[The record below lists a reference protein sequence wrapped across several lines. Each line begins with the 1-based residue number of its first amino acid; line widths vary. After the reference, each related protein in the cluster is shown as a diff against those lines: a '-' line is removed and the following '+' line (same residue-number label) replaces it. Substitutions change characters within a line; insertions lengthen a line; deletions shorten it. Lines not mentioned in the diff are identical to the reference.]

1 MAVMVSHA
9 LDQGVLVVTV
19 HDDPGSDG
27 RAVLLARISDLVKG
41 RAPTSLVLVLD
52 GPAAADSAV
61 GVVLRVHRL
70 CNRLG
75 LVMSVA
81 THSAPV
87 RRLLEADADTDIGGT
102 RLVVLAR
109 ADTALQLTAAALTA
123 AA

>member
-9 LDQGVLVVTV
+9 LEQGVLVVTV

-41 RAPTSLVLVLD
+41 HAPTSLVLVLD

-70 CNRLG
+70 CSRLG

-87 RRLLEADADTDIGGT
+87 RRLLEADADAGGT

-109 ADTALQLTAAALTA
+109 ADTAIRLTAAALTA

>member
-9 LDQGVLVVTV
+9 LEQGVLVVTV

-27 RAVLLARISDLVKG
+27 RAVLLTRISDLVKG
-41 RAPTSLVLVLD
+41 HAPTSLVLVLD
-52 GPAAADSAV
+52 GPAADSAV

-70 CNRLG
+70 CSRLG

-87 RRLLEADADTDIGGT
+87 RRLLEADADAGGT

-109 ADTALQLTAAALTA
+109 ADTAIRLTAAALTA